1 MIHGAEPRQIYL
13 SSTNSDE
20 MQFDVGCFPEK
31 LGEGAHRARGVALG
45 GKMPE
50 SRPTARVE
58 TAFTCGF
65 HKPGDGLL
73 VSGSEIK
80 GFVEFPGARQ
90 FGDARGHAGIVCNL
104 TEAHVMEAGD
114 PHSGILRNLVER
126 LADFRV
132 RPALCDAEI
141 ARHAHST
148 GNPQTKVA
156 IRKENPAAIFRD
168 KGVVVP
174 QLSPEGFD
182 FLSGARREQNE
193 CDFSALKLR
202 QGFFRACKRIRA
214 RIDQGS
220 FECGKDQ
227 MTRGKQDD

>member
-1 MIHGAEPRQIYL
+1 MIHGAEPREIYL

-20 MQFDVGCFPEK
+20 PQLDVGRFPEK
-31 LGEGAHRARGVALG
+31 LGEGAHRPRGVALG

-50 SRPTARVE
+50 SRATPSVE
-58 TAFTCGF
+58 TAFACGF
-65 HKPGDGLL
+65 HKPGYGFI
-73 VSGSEIK
+73 VRGSEVK
-80 GFVEFPGARQ
+80 GFVEFTGAYQ
-90 FGDARGHAGIVCNL
+90 LGAARAQAGIVCNF

-114 PHSGILRNLVER
+114 PHSGFLRDLVQR

-148 GNPQTKVA
+148 GNPQTKVP
-156 IRKENPAAIFRD
+156 IRKEYPAAIFRD
-168 KGVVVP
+168 ERMVVP
-174 QLSPEGFD
+174 QLSPKGFD

-193 CDFSALKLR
+193 CDFSALELR